1 MTTPFLTSTRNL
13 ENVYLHHLVT
23 ATASKEKLEEIVKRR
38 KYFEGEGMGGEGK
51 GPPAYMRVVNK
62 NGDMRISIFIS
73 TRNI

>member
-38 KYFEGEGMGGEGK
+38 KYFEREGMGGEGQ
-51 GPPAYMRVVNK
+51 G
-62 NGDMRISIFIS
+62 
-73 TRNI
+73 